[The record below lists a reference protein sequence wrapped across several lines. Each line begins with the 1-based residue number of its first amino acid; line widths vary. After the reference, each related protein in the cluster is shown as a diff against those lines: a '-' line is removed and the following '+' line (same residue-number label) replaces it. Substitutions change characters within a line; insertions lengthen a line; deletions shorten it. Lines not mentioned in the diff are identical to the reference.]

1 MKIYF
6 IDKLSHVSLILF
18 FKQIFRKTA
27 TKKIKYLDFLEG
39 SQINFKKG
47 RGRVIINISNR
58 YKKTTREKVGIPMS
72 HFPRFT

>member
-1 MKIYF
+1 MKSFF

-18 FKQIFRKTA
+18 YKQISRENR
-27 TKKIKYLDFLEG
+27 KKIKYLDFLEG
-39 SQINFKKG
+39 GQINFKEGMGK
-47 RGRVIINISNR
+47 VIININNR